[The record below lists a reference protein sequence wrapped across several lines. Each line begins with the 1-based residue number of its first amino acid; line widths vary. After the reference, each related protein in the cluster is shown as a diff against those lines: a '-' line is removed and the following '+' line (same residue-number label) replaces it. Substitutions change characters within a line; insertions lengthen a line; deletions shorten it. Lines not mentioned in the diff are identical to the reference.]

1 MRLILEGSGARVDE
15 ADTAAG
21 ALEALERSTPD
32 VLVSDIGL
40 PGEDG
45 YSLIAR
51 ARAMA
56 AERRTTPPAALA
68 ITAFARGQDRE
79 RALAAGFAAYLAKPV
94 EPEEFIGVVVGR
106 ARSRA

>member
-1 MRLILEGSGARVDE
+1 MDAMR
-15 ADTAAG
+15 
-21 ALEALERSTPD
+21 RSTPD

-51 ARAMA
+51 ARALA
-56 AERRTTPPAALA
+56 AERQAAPPPALA

-79 RALAAGFAAYLAKPV
+79 RALAAGFGAYLPKPV
-94 EPEEFIGVVVGR
+94 QPEEFIGVVVGLV
-106 ARSRA
+106 RSRA